1 MSEPTIKE
9 IPQSQ
14 DEGPVP
20 GGAAFMAELTA
31 AGVSGDILAR
41 ISKEFDRAR
50 SRSGRQVR
58 EAIDAAGRSIETAET
73 ARKLME
79 EKLAAQASTPAGET
93 IARER
98 LELLAH
104 RECLRR
110 GWDES
115 AVPLVV
121 DDSTT
126 TEAAVRAKMDAL
138 AGVMKQVDAGA
149 RADVLMHSGTTPKL
163 NDRGG
168 VDGGLIPLDRLRRM
182 SEKEISANWGRAVKS
197 FDAAMR
203 R

>member
-1 MSEPTIKE
+1 MSETIKE

-31 AGVSGDILAR
+31 AGVSGEVLAR

-79 EKLAAQASTPAGET
+79 EKLNAQASTPAGKT
-93 IARER
+93 IERER

-110 GWDES
+110 GWGEE
-115 AVPLVV
+115 AVEFIVT
-121 DDSTT
+121 DDVTT
-126 TEAAVRAKMDAL
+126 AAAVTAKCDL
-138 AGVMKQVDAGA
+138 LSGIMKKVDGDA
-149 RADVLMHSGTTPKL
+149 RADVLRHSGTSPKL

-168 VDGGLIPLDRLRRM
+168 GDGGLIPLDRLRRM
-182 SEKEISANWGRAVKS
+182 SEKEISANWARAVKS